1 MGERVMLQMGGLPG
15 CWLGAEEAG
24 GKMNF
29 HMDVRFERFNKVTVT
44 AVSELK
50 VCFLS
55 NTLRFCV
62 QDVFFRVTLLMF
74 RLGMSKSRDCAPG
87 KMNFHMEMLLLNLLF
102 YIVNLKKHFGK
113 IVVRFLCCFLLFLLF

>member
-1 MGERVMLQMGGLPG
+1 
-15 CWLGAEEAG
+15 
-24 GKMNF
+24 MNF

-87 KMNFHMEMLLLNLLF
+87 KMNFHMEMLLLNLLRLSILRNILEKLLLDF
-102 YIVNLKKHFGK
+102 SAV
-113 IVVRFLCCFLLFLLF
+113 FLLF